1 MPLSEKDFELRLT
14 EKNVPGAIG
23 LSSMWDEFADDYFR
37 SIANNA
43 QEWVIDAILVVLFAG
58 WLCFAGMASF
68 GASYITLITIIIL
81 IDVLLTKKSEKFRQ
95 AGIRIGDQTVFKVIH
110 QFSTKNKKLNKNLKT
125 DTEHSDKEQMNSKT
139 VPEGHGRGKPSV
151 THQLTLTANGTKKS
165 HSPTFQHQPFK
176 RHIYVTPQHITDRH
190 VKL

>member
-81 IDVLLTKKSEKFRQ
+81 IDVLLTKKS
-95 AGIRIGDQTVFKVIH
+95 
-110 QFSTKNKKLNKNLKT
+110 
-125 DTEHSDKEQMNSKT
+125 
-139 VPEGHGRGKPSV
+139 GR
-151 THQLTLTANGTKKS
+151 
-165 HSPTFQHQPFK
+165 
-176 RHIYVTPQHITDRH
+176 
-190 VKL
+190 